1 MLHSALSV
9 SLSRSFKQVVE
20 GLCVA
25 ASVLLEKAANPYY
38 PARNSYSLARVRL
51 CKATLSLHTPHSS
64 FVHSPQLPRHSFSY
78 KYSVFSLEIMHSS
91 SRYIILQKLYH
102 Q

>member
-38 PARNSYSLARVRL
+38 PARNSYYSLTRAILYAKLRYL
-51 CKATLSLHTPHSS
+51 CTLRIVLLCTRRSCLVTHFHTNI
-64 FVHSPQLPRHSFSY
+64 L
-78 KYSVFSLEIMHSS
+78 YSHW
-91 SRYIILQKLYH
+91 K
-102 Q
+102 